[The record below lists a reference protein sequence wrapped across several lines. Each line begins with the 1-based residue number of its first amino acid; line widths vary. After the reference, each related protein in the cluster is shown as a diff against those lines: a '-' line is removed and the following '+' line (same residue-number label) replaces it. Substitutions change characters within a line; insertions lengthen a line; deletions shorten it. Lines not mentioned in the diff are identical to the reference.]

1 MAHGIVKSAS
11 IIVTDRND
19 AELDRISAIAKQ
31 CPDWGFGIHLTLT
44 NEYQNAHP
52 WHAVLPKE
60 LVPTLYNNAGFAWSS
75 TKEVEAHVNPA
86 HASLEFEAQIEKA
99 YKHGINL
106 SHIDSHM
113 GTYYLTS
120 SYPNASASGLQK
132 AAINAAEQFDLP
144 LTINTFKKTL
154 EESIKAIDRK
164 GIIRPETLFGFYEL
178 EEINTHLSYQGS
190 IVKKWLTQKIA
201 RLLFDFDLP
210 YKNHN
215 NVTQDSEL
223 RLQIAQ
229 SAIRNILKPGL
240 NHVYMHA
247 AKDPALNQSPI
258 PSTANHPEGIDRIVR
273 LSDTNIW
280 NSLEIRDLLDKGNI
294 QPINYQ
300 VLRDLQRSRRQSQ
313 NKAH

>member
-1 MAHGIVKSAS
+1 
-11 IIVTDRND
+11 
-19 AELDRISAIAKQ
+19 
-31 CPDWGFGIHLTLT
+31 
-44 NEYQNAHP
+44 
-52 WHAVLPKE
+52 
-60 LVPTLYNNAGFAWSS
+60 
-75 TKEVEAHVNPA
+75 
-86 HASLEFEAQIEKA
+86 
-99 YKHGINL
+99 
-106 SHIDSHM
+106 M

-120 SYPNASASGLQK
+120 SYPNASASGLQQ
-132 AAINAAEQFDLP
+132 AAINAAEQFDSP
-144 LTINTFKKTL
+144 LTINTFEKTL
-154 EESIKAIDRK
+154 EESIKAIDRN

-178 EEINTHLSYQGS
+178 EEINTHLSYSGS

-215 NVTQDSEL
+215 NVTQDSAV

-240 NHVYMHA
+240 NHIYMHA

-280 NSLEIRDLLDKGNI
+280 NSLEIRDLLDKENI
-294 QPINYQ
+294 QLINYQ